1 MQDSL
6 SCHCTPFPKWPAN
19 TWTTSL
25 RKTGPANSRFF
36 VSRPIDLGPN
46 SKLADRSLAGFQM
59 QPHPSNW
66 FLFWLPPR
74 WHNNPCFLYKWKM
87 IQIGIFRGKNP
98 IEKEFLS
105 PFDHSTYPIL
115 QIHVSSN
122 LLIQKGSELCQAA
135 LTVGLAGWIQQTGFC
150 SRTPFIPSCWWCWCN
165 LNKVQREGLH
175 NLLGSDRSKLLLGG
189 RLAPTLSEHS
199 TSLISPQISLF
210 DQGNPHAKVI

>member
-74 WHNNPCFLYKWKM
+74 WHNNHVSFISGKWSRLEFVGKKSHRETVLVLFWPFHLPNPTNPCFLKSFKSKRFW
-87 IQIGIFRGKNP
+87 I
-98 IEKEFLS
+98 
-105 PFDHSTYPIL
+105 
-115 QIHVSSN
+115 VSSGTYSWFE
-122 LLIQKGSELCQAA
+122 QAGSNKLVSVPEHHSSPP
-135 LTVGLAGWIQQTGFC
+135 AGDAGAI
-150 SRTPFIPSCWWCWCN
+150 
-165 LNKVQREGLH
+165 
-175 NLLGSDRSKLLLGG
+175 
-189 RLAPTLSEHS
+189 
-199 TSLISPQISLF
+199 
-210 DQGNPHAKVI
+210 